1 MIRCDPPDEAVVFK
15 RLGPRVRSAAHRVS
29 QKLQVLHLWARF
41 QSSDIAHKLRDGL
54 FRPEQISL
62 SELRREM
69 EARNIGTKIC

>member
-15 RLGPRVRSAAHRVS
+15 RLGPRTRSYAHKALR
-29 QKLQVLHLWARF
+29 KLKQGCLWVRF

-62 SELRREM
+62 SELRRGM
-69 EARNIGTKIC
+69 EARNIGTRIC